1 MGRSNSKPTTIDL
14 RRVRVAELMAARPG
28 ITVRTMARAIGCS
41 KTTAAR
47 DMAAIRAEWAERR
60 RDLVEQSAAEDLA
73 RTDAAIAAIWP
84 AVTAG
89 KGWAVDRLVSLL
101 TYRAR
106 VLGLETQ
113 RHELDVG
120 ELLASYLSRLASES
134 ESESGPG
141 TAQGQGQGQG
151 QGEED
156 GGAPASGSRA

>member
-1 MGRSNSKPTTIDL
+1 MGRVKRPKTEL
-14 RRVRVAELMAARPG
+14 RRLKVAELLAARPG
-28 ITVRTMARAIGCS
+28 MTGRQIAREVGCGL
-41 KTTAAR
+41 TTAIR
-47 DMAAIRAEWAERR
+47 DMQAVRAEWAERR

-113 RHELDVG
+113 RHEVDVG
-120 ELLASYLSRLASES
+120 ELLAGYLTRLAQAEVDAKAGA
-134 ESESGPG
+134 GPG
-141 TAQGQGQGQG
+141 A
-151 QGEED
+151 EAKAED
-156 GGAPASGSRA
+156 GGLNGAPAT